1 MSTLDLQFIINSF
14 VALFV
19 IVDPVGNV
27 PLFLSMIGGYS
38 AEEQRYMIRRSIF
51 FACLALVFFTLTGD
65 YILAGLGIKM
75 YSFRIA
81 GGALLFIISIEML
94 FGRKTRTEYS
104 GEEAEKRDIA
114 DVIITPLAI
123 PLLTGPGAL
132 TTGLVFFNLAKDY
145 LHKSILILN
154 MLAVFALSYAIL
166 INSKRIFD
174 KLGKSGTMLALRLM
188 GLVLSSIAV
197 QFIIYGIK
205 EAKL

>member
-1 MSTLDLQFIINSF
+1 MPVDLQFAINSF

-19 IVDPVGNV
+19 IVDAIGNV
-27 PLFLSMIGGYS
+27 PLFLSLIGGYS
-38 AEEQRYMIRRSIF
+38 NEEQRYIITRSIF
-51 FACLALVFFTLTGD
+51 FACLVLVFFSIAGNF
-65 YILAGLGIKM
+65 ILALLGIKM

-104 GEEAEKRDIA
+104 GEEAEKKDISEL
-114 DVIITPLAI
+114 IITPLAI

-145 LHKSILILN
+145 LHKGVLILN
-154 MLAVFALSYAIL
+154 ILLVFILSYAIL
-166 INSKRIFD
+166 INSKRIFE
-174 KLGKSGTMLALRLM
+174 KLGKTGTTVALRLM

-205 EAKL
+205 EAGVV